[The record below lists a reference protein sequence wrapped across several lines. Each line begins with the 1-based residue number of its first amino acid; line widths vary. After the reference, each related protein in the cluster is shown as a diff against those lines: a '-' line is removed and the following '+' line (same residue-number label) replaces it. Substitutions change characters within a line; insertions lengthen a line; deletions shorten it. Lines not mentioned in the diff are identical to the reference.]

1 MPKFAKI
8 ERPSTPREAYE
19 LLRSSK
25 TARYGGGGLWMR
37 LQHRTIPCAIDLSA
51 CGLDQ
56 IEESDDAFVIGAM
69 TPLSA
74 LESHAVFARA
84 TNGVFTAAVRDIVG
98 PQFRNLATVGGSLY
112 GRFGF
117 PTCSAPCLPW
127 NARSSSPARA
137 A

>member
-1 MPKFAKI
+1 MPKFTKI

-74 LESHAVFARA
+74 LEPHDDFARA

-98 PQFRNLATVGGSLY
+98 PSFATSRPWAVACTDVLA
-112 GRFGF
+112 F

-127 NARSSSPARA
+127 NARPSSLARA

>member
-1 MPKFAKI
+1 M
-8 ERPSTPREAYE
+8 
-19 LLRSSK
+19 
-25 TARYGGGGLWMR
+25 GGGLWMR

-56 IEESDDAFVIGAM
+56 IEESNDAFVIGAM
-69 TPLSA
+69 TPLSV
-74 LESHAVFARA
+74 LESHADFARA